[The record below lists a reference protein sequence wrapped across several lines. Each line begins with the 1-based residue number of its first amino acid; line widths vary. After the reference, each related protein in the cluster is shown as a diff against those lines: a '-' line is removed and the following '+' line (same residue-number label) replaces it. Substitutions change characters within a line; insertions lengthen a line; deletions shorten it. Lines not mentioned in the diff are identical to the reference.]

1 MSLALAL
8 ERIIAARKYT
18 LGLLEDLAPDDWFRT
33 PTPAITHIAWQVG
46 HLAVAE
52 YRMGCAFLRESKPT
66 DDDWFPQDYRR
77 MFGRDSVPIP
87 DANQYPSPEQILT
100 TLSNVHEHVLAEQH
114 MYNEADLDA
123 PVVMPHRIARTK
135 REALFWCSLH
145 EGVHA
150 GQIALLRRLFGRPP
164 QW

>member
-1 MSLALAL
+1 MSLSLAID
-8 ERIIAARKYT
+8 RINAARKYT
-18 LGLLEDLAPDDWFRT
+18 LGLLEGLEADDWFRT
-33 PTPAITHIAWQVG
+33 PTPAVTHIAWQVG
-46 HLAVAE
+46 HLAFAE
-52 YRMGCAFLRESKPT
+52 YRMGCAFLREAKPT
-66 DDDWFPQDYRR
+66 DNDWFPLDYRR
-77 MFGRDSVPIP
+77 MFGRDSVPSP
-87 DANQYPSPEQILT
+87 DASQYPSPEEILARLGT
-100 TLSNVHEHVLAEQH
+100 VHEHVLAELGA
-114 MYNEADLDA
+114 YADADLDA